1 MTITIETTRIEQTLS
16 TLLEA
21 ARGESQGSDGHFHI
35 KRPYECTEPGCL
47 GIHPAVALARACRRT
62 ERQARQL
69 IQHRHSWEPFLNT
82 SRCSTCGQLY
92 FAKE

>member
-1 MTITIETTRIEQTLS
+1 MITTAPSPETVLAD
-16 TLLEA
+16 LLEA
-21 ARGESQGSDGHFHI
+21 ARGESQGEGHFHI
-35 KRPYECTEPGCL
+35 KRPYECTESGCM

-69 IQHRHSWEPFLNT
+69 IRHRHSWEPFLNT